1 MPPRLD
7 SSQLLGLHRR
17 LCDGDRTASEE
28 LAELILEPLI
38 DAISRRFPRS
48 DEQTIWDGVVDALLD
63 YCARP
68 HQFDEERGV
77 PLDRFLCM
85 ASRHNVTNLLR
96 GETRRRAREEAA
108 QSDARSVVELDPTAG
123 NILQQE
129 ETRELQR
136 QQEGM
141 MERLSDPRDQQVLAL
156 RLQGERRTEAFAEI
170 LGISHLPIEAQRRAV
185 KRTKDRIDKILRR
198 HGGRHDA
205 SPT

>member
-17 LCDGDRTASEE
+17 LCHGDRTASEE
-28 LAELILEPLI
+28 LAELILKSLV
-38 DAISRRFPRS
+38 DAISRRFPCN
-48 DEQTIWDGVVDALLD
+48 DQQTVWDGVVDALVD

-68 HQFDEERGV
+68 HQFDEGRGV
-77 PLDRFLCM
+77 PLDHFLRM
-85 ASRHNVTNLLR
+85 ASWRNVMNLLR
-96 GETRRRAREEAA
+96 GESRRSAREEAA
-108 QSDARSVVELDPTAG
+108 ESDALSAVELDPTAG

-141 MERLSDPRDQQVLAL
+141 MDRLSDPRDRQILAL

-170 LGISHLPIEAQRRAV
+170 LGISHLPIESQRREV
-185 KRTKDRIDKILRR
+185 KRAKDRIDKILRR
-198 HGGRHDA
+198 HGGR
-205 SPT
+205 P

>member
-1 MPPRLD
+1 MPPLFD

-28 LAELILEPLI
+28 LAALILEPLV

-68 HQFDEERGV
+68 AQFDAGREV
-77 PLDRFLCM
+77 PLDRFLHL
-85 ASRHNVTNLLR
+85 ASRRNVINLLR
-96 GETRRRAREEAA
+96 GEARRRAREETAHSDVSAA
-108 QSDARSVVELDPTAG
+108 VELDPTAG

-129 ETRELQR
+129 KTREVQQ

-141 MERLSDPRDQQVLAL
+141 MKRLSDPRDQQILAL

-170 LGISHLPIEAQRRAV
+170 LGISHLPIEAERREV

-198 HGGRHDA
+198 HGGR
-205 SPT
+205 P

>member
-17 LCDGDRTASEE
+17 LCHGDRTASEE
-28 LAELILEPLI
+28 LAELILKSLV
-38 DAISRRFPRS
+38 DAISRRFPYN
-48 DEQTIWDGVVDALLD
+48 DQQTVWDGVVDALVD

-68 HQFDEERGV
+68 HQFDEGRGV
-77 PLDRFLCM
+77 PLDHFLRM
-85 ASRHNVTNLLR
+85 ASWRNVMNLLR
-96 GETRRRAREEAA
+96 GESRRSAREEAA
-108 QSDARSVVELDPTAG
+108 ESDALSAVELDPTAG

-141 MERLSDPRDQQVLAL
+141 MDRLSDPRDRQILAL

-170 LGISHLPIEAQRRAV
+170 LGIVHLPIEAQRREV
-185 KRTKDRIDKILRR
+185 KRAKDRIDKILRR
-198 HGGRHDA
+198 HGGR
-205 SPT
+205 P

>member
-28 LAELILEPLI
+28 LAALILEPLL

-48 DEQTIWDGVVDALLD
+48 DEQTIWDGAVDVLLD

-68 HQFDEERGV
+68 HQFDEGRGV
-77 PLDRFLCM
+77 PLDRFLSM

-96 GETRRRAREEAA
+96 GEPRRRAREEIAHHDRSAA
-108 QSDARSVVELDPTAG
+108 VELDPTAG

-129 ETRELQR
+129 ETRTLRR

-141 MERLSDPRDQQVLAL
+141 MKLLSNPRDQQILAL

-170 LGISHLPIEAQRRAV
+170 LGISHLPVEA
-185 KRTKDRIDKILRR
+185 
-198 HGGRHDA
+198 
-205 SPT
+205 